1 VFSKR
6 ILLCTLLSFIEL
18 ACQKKSNGPPP
29 RYAVLRFENLSGD
42 PALDWVGRAASET
55 LSVSL
60 AGALD
65 GPMLPVAAL
74 SRLEPSLGSRPA
86 SAPGISTQRHEALL
100 SAATRVISGY
110 VERTGGRIRI
120 TASVEDVPA
129 ARSHSVSAEGSSVIA
144 ALQKLA
150 AQLSSHPN
158 PPPTSNETA
167 LRSYAIALESPVAA
181 GADDLENAVRADP
194 DFGSAWNA
202 LVRVDLARGDRAAA
216 EDAIRRAREHKL
228 DAVSFAN
235 LDLEAA
241 GPANRIDA
249 MRKLAALTP
258 GDTGLLR
265 LLAEAETIAG
275 RFDAAAADWK
285 KLTVTFPG
293 DASLW
298 NVFGYSLSYAG
309 DYQGARAALTEY
321 ARIRPKDPN
330 AYDSLGDLNYAFRK
344 FTEAAANYAQASQL
358 QIDFSGYG
366 DLYKAAWA
374 KFNAGDKAGAD
385 SLFAQFRDARAKHSD
400 GLVPLFAAD
409 WLYRTGR
416 RPEAFASLRT
426 AVTGSA
432 PDAVRAN
439 GYALLVIWDLLGNDR
454 AQAAKDSLSSG
465 LRITDAP
472 MLIARFAAL
481 PSAPAEEWRA
491 RAERLIAPP
500 LAAYRPMALSYAL
513 MLDGK
518 AADALPIWAQIVKER
533 SATDFFVRAV
543 YAHLQGKPP
552 ERPLVPDPATFN
564 QFLAVL
570 D

>member
-6 ILLCTLLSFIEL
+6 ILLCTLLTFVEL
-18 ACQKKSNGPPP
+18 ACQKKSTGPPP

-42 PALDWVGRAASET
+42 PSLDWVGRAASET

-65 GPMLPVAAL
+65 GPVLPVAAL

-144 ALQKLA
+144 ALQTLA

-181 GADDLENAVRADP
+181 GTDGLENAVRADP
-194 DFGSAWNA
+194 DFGPAWNA

-241 GPANRIDA
+241 DPANRIDA

-285 KLTVTFPG
+285 KLTVTFPD

-298 NVFGYSLSYAG
+298 NVFGYSLSYTG
-309 DYQGARAALTEY
+309 DYQGARAALAEY

-385 SLFAQFRDARAKHSD
+385 SLFARFRDARAKHSD
-400 GLVPLFAAD
+400 GLVPLFA
-409 WLYRTGR
+409 
-416 RPEAFASLRT
+416 
-426 AVTGSA
+426 
-432 PDAVRAN
+432 AN

-454 AQAAKDSLSSG
+454 AQAAKDSLSAG
-465 LRITDAP
+465 LKITDAP

-533 SATDFFVRAV
+533 PATDFFVRAV

-552 ERPLVPDPATFN
+552 ARPLVPDPATFN